1 MEILILSI
9 KKDDDNLFIIEKENG
24 DINFLSKTPES
35 NIERGKKYFTID
47 KSKITLNGYFYNTY
61 EIFHYDGP
69 NHPSGTEY
77 GYIFLKNGKKNIIRD
92 DYLKMKFHEDK
103 TIEYNSFIGLD
114 TRYTQ
119 MIKST
124 YHFDA
129 SVTQNL
135 DKAISK
141 NNNDIIN
148 KSRILCLFKLLYH
161 KFIFIDV
168 NFIFELIQTL
178 LLENLVDFSN

>member
-103 TIEYNSFIGLD
+103 ISRLSNTEE
-114 TRYTQ
+114 
-119 MIKST
+119 IKMREQRIKELQRMQSKIQDWLKA
-124 YHFDA
+124 HGEQA
-129 SVTQNL
+129 SL
-135 DKAISK
+135 
-141 NNNDIIN
+141 
-148 KSRILCLFKLLYH
+148 
-161 KFIFIDV
+161 
-168 NFIFELIQTL
+168 ELTL
-178 LLENLVDFSN
+178 SVG